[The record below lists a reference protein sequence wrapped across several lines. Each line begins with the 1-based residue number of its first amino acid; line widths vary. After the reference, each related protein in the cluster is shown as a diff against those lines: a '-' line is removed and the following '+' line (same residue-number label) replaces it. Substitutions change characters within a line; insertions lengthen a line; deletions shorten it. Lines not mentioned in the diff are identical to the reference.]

1 MGTQALSEQRPAM
14 STESEAPPP
23 QTTVPG
29 GACATT
35 LAADDD
41 DVTVVV
47 ERGFPRLSYSRQQVL
62 LRALTMVGIA
72 AVGFAATGVVKV
84 AMAHHTTSSR
94 IQAGPVVTPA
104 APALAKSATHLPPPS
119 LPTAV
124 VANTA
129 GAGTGPTSV
138 APGAET
144 LPGVAGA
151 ALRLGDSHAAN
162 DTRQELVSDN
172 AARNRCRAALAQ
184 RNTAAITQACAHA
197 LELDA
202 SLTAPILAPILT
214 WAMRELE
221 RGNVSVAALWAR
233 RVLGADEHL
242 ADAYLIVGVAEQEAG
257 RASAAKGAYRRYLEL
272 APKGRYAR
280 DVQLSLA
287 ALRPAMPLA
296 WKQ

>member
-14 STESEAPPP
+14 SKESEAPHP
-23 QTTVPG
+23 QSTVAG
-29 GACATT
+29 GACVTT

-94 IQAGPVVTPA
+94 IEAGPGVTPA
-104 APALAKSATHLPPPS
+104 APAFAKPATHLPPPS

-144 LPGVAGA
+144 IPGVAGA

-172 AARNRCRAALAQ
+172 AARNLCRAALAQ
-184 RNTAAITQACAHA
+184 RNTAAVTQACAHA

-202 SLTAPILAPILT
+202 SLTAPILT
-214 WAMRELE
+214 WARRELE

-257 RASAAKGAYRRYLEL
+257 RASAAKAAYRRYLEL

-287 ALRPAMPLA
+287 AL
-296 WKQ
+296 